1 MAAAAASK
9 LCSQVELF
17 LSCANLPKLDRMSN
31 TDAFVVVY
39 LSGPGGAAGREIGRT
54 EIVKDS
60 TSPEFTTQ
68 FKLDYH
74 FEEVQ
79 NLRFDVYDSGEQR
92 PREAN
97 GRLRTCRHPCP
108 ARWCARLEQR
118 RPIEARLRGNVPNHV
133 GSHYGQPRR
142 GASVRPRL
150 ARRRVRLTARPPTQ
164 VTLALSARGGGRA
177 QGELN
182 IRAEERNPT

>member
-1 MAAAAASK
+1 MAAAAASR

-54 EIVKDS
+54 EVVKDS
-60 TSPEFTTQ
+60 NSPEFTTQ

-92 PREAN
+92 PREAD
-97 GRLRTCRHPCP
+97 GRLRTCRCSCP
-108 ARWCARLEQR
+108 GTLVRQTRAAPTSRSMTSWERVKPRW
-118 RPIEARLRGNVPNHV
+118 G
-133 GSHYGQPRR
+133 
-142 GASVRPRL
+142 
-150 ARRRVRLTARPPTQ
+150 
-164 VTLALSARGGGRA
+164 
-177 QGELN
+177 
-182 IRAEERNPT
+182 